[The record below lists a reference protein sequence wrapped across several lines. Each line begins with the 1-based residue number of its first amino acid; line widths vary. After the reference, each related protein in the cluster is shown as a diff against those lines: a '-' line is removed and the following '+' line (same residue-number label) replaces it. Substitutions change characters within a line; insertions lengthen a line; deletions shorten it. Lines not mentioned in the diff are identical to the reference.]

1 MKHKIID
8 RLHDEEGFI
17 SGEKLSEEFGLSRTA
32 IWKHINSLKEDG
44 YQIESVTRKGY
55 RLLSS
60 PDLINYD
67 EIKGELK
74 TSIIV
79 KRIEHFQ
86 SIGSTN
92 DKAKELAWKAE
103 EGTVVVAEEQTSG
116 KGRLGRSW
124 DSPGRKGI
132 YASVILK
139 PDMEPS
145 NAAKLTLLGAAA
157 VVLALEDCGIEAQ
170 IKWPND
176 IIVKGKK
183 AAGILTEM
191 SSELGII
198 NYIVLG
204 IGINVNQD
212 IEEIPSDI
220 ITKATSLKI
229 ATGKAIQR
237 KHLFAQVLNRLDE
250 LYVQFAKNGDMDRAL
265 DICREKSAVIGK
277 DIIVVQGRNQRP
289 GHAVS
294 INHDGELM
302 VRFEE
307 GLEHVISGEVS
318 IRTEYGYI

>member
-8 RLHDEEGFI
+8 RLHEEEGFI

-44 YQIESVTRKGY
+44 YEIESVTRKGY

-60 PDLINYD
+60 PDIINYD
-67 EIKGELK
+67 EVKGEL
-74 TSIIV
+74 TASIIG
-79 KRIEHFQ
+79 KKLIHFQ

-92 DKAKELAWKAE
+92 DKAKELATKSE
-103 EGTVVVAEEQTSG
+103 EGTVIVAEEQTSG

-124 DSPGRKGI
+124 SSPGRKGI

-157 VVLALEDCGIEAQ
+157 VALALEDCGIEAM

-176 IIVKGKK
+176 IIINGKK

-191 SSELGII
+191 SSELGIVNFI
-198 NYIVLG
+198 ILG
-204 IGINVNQD
+204 IGINVNQSD
-212 IEEIPSDI
+212 EEIPPELAN
-220 ITKATSLKI
+220 KATSLKI
-229 ATGKAIQR
+229 ASGKAIQR
-237 KHLFAQVLNRLDE
+237 KHLIAQVLNRLDE
-250 LYVQFAKNGDMDRAL
+250 LYVQFKETGDIDQAL
-265 DICREKSAVIGK
+265 DICRDRSAVIGK
-277 DIIVVQGRNQRP
+277 DIIVVQGRKQRP

-302 VRFEE
+302 VRFED
-307 GLEHVISGEVS
+307 GLEQVISGEVS
-318 IRTEYGYI
+318 IRTENGYI